1 MLNESLERL
10 SKIGSPKSIAFV
22 ARWLSEN
29 VTSVETLKTYA
40 ASTPGIKNSEVEP
53 ILLLLES
60 MDLIKI
66 VDNTYIDGAGMLKE
80 KFILGEENFR
90 DWFVDKFI
98 EFSLDNSIIDID
110 TITYSIVDN
119 AFIMSATTIKPKQ
132 HACYRNILTDYEV
145 ITLLNDA
152 RYLVNAKLDKA
163 IKAPKRHKVISEKQ
177 FLHKLEMQREQGERG
192 ELFVLEYEKKRISNP
207 ALQENIQRISII
219 DVSAGYDIVSYQSDE
234 STEIDRFIEVKT
246 YNGNEHFH
254 WSKNEIDTAR
264 LMGDSY
270 FLYLVDEDCIEK
282 EDYEPTIICNPV
294 KEILDSYRWKKTP
307 DSYEIERSSGFEELI
322 TSSIVEGYKRK
333 ATKPMYLSDISKSE
347 SPDDILL
354 ELVQEAGK
362 MDDSTVSA
370 VEKLLSRLNDKHDG
384 AYKEELTSI
393 RRVADLKNGY
403 RTAPTIVKTTHIQK
417 FENYGNYN
425 DNSTDEESPKMLE

>member
-29 VTSVETLKTYA
+29 VTSVDTLKTYA
-40 ASTPGIKNSEVEP
+40 SSTAGIKNSEVEP

-80 KFILGEENFR
+80 KYNLGEDSFR
-90 DWFVDKFI
+90 DWFIDKFI

-110 TITYSIVDN
+110 TISYSIVDN

-152 RYLVNAKLDKA
+152 RYLVNTKLDKA
-163 IKAPKRHKVISEKQ
+163 IKAPKRHKKISEKQ
-177 FLHKLEMQREQGERG
+177 FLHKLEEQREQGERG
-192 ELFVLEYEKKRISNP
+192 EMFVLEYEKKRISNP
-207 ALQENIQRISII
+207 ALQGNIQRISII
-219 DVSAGYDIVSYQSDE
+219 DVSAGYDIVSYLSDE
-234 STEIDRFIEVKT
+234 SSKIDRFIEVKT

-282 EDYEPTIICNPV
+282 EDYEPTIICNPA
-294 KEILDSYRWKKTP
+294 KEILGSYKWKKTP
-307 DSYEIERSSGFEELI
+307 DSFEIERSSGVEELI
-322 TSSIVEGYKRK
+322 SSSIVEGYKMK
-333 ATKPMYLSDISKSE
+333 AAKPQYLSDIKDEDTS
-347 SPDDILL
+347 DDVII

-362 MDDSTVSA
+362 MDEMSVSV
-370 VEKLLSRLNDKHDG
+370 VEKLLGRLNDKHDG
-384 AYKEELTSI
+384 AYKEALSGI
-393 RRVADLKNGY
+393 RRIADLKNGY
-403 RTAPTIVKTTHIQK
+403 RPAQTIVKHTHIHT
-417 FENYGNYN
+417 FENYGSYN
-425 DNSTDEESPKMLE
+425 DNSVDGESPKMLE